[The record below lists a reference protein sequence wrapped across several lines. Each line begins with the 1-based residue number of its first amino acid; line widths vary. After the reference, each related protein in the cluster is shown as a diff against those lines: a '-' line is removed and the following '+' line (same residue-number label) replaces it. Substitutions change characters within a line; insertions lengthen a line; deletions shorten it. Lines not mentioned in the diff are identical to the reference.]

1 MADPITIALVAG
13 VVISAAGAVMQGVQA
28 SQAQKF
34 NTALAIREGEIQQD
48 IAGARAEDIR
58 RGARRRAGAIRAAAG
73 EQGFQAAGGSVADI
87 LADEAREAEFAAKI
101 AEFGGELAGFRGEAE
116 ARVRAFQGRAA
127 LTSGFIKAG
136 GTILG
141 GAFKAQQA
149 GFFD

>member
-13 VVISAAGAVMQGVQA
+13 VVISAAGALTQGFQA
-28 SQAQKF
+28 ASAQRF
-34 NTALAIREGEIQQD
+34 NAALAIREGEIQQD

-73 EQGFQAAGGSVADI
+73 EQGFEAAGGSVADI
-87 LADEAREAEFAAKI
+87 LADEAREAEFAAKL

-127 LTSGFIKAG
+127 ITSGLARAG

-141 GAFKAQQA
+141 GTFRAKQA